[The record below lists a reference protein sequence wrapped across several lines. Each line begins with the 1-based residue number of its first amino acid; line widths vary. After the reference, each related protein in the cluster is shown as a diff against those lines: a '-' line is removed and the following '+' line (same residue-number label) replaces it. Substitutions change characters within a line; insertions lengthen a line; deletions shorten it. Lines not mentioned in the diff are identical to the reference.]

1 MFGAVG
7 TIVVIVVVVAVAATI
22 ALTVWAISRATRATT
37 QTMAAVTSHWVGA
50 SGQFAQAQSAAA
62 TDPLGMQPWSAP
74 NGAIDLAGML
84 GSVTHQWDGTIRATM
99 PPDMATAGI
108 KAHDPGFTVDGFY
121 ERVGRVF
128 FLANTAHTGNE
139 ADALRG
145 VVGPLVEQQW
155 RPEIERRRAGGVRNV
170 REMAVLGNTKIL
182 GAQHSDALDVIQI
195 RIRAAMADY
204 DVDAGGAVV
213 RGDREVRT
221 YCEDWTFTRDAGAR
235 TGAAKVVHNCHHC
248 GAPYDGDLRGKCRF
262 CGAPQV
268 DLGDDWILARIA
280 GRSYVT

>member
-1 MFGAVG
+1 MFGAAS
-7 TIVVIVVVVAVAATI
+7 TIVIVVVVVVVAATI
-22 ALTVWAISRATRATT
+22 ALTAWAISRATKATT
-37 QTMAAVTSHWVGA
+37 DTMAAVTSGWVNA
-50 SGQFAQAQSAAA
+50 SAQMARAQTVAAS
-62 TDPLGMQPWSAP
+62 PQGMQQWTAP
-74 NGAIDLAGML
+74 NGALDLAGML
-84 GSVTHQWDGTIRATM
+84 GSVTHQWDGTIRATL
-99 PPDMATAGI
+99 PPDMATTGI

-128 FLANTAHTGNE
+128 FLTNTANADND

-155 RPEIERRRAGGVRNV
+155 RPEIERRRQAGLRNV
-170 REMAVLGNTKIL
+170 REMPVLGNTQIL
-182 GAQHSDALDVIQI
+182 GAQHSDALDVIQV

-204 DVDAGGAVV
+204 DVDPGGAVV

-221 YCEDWTFTRDAGAR
+221 YCEDWTFTRDADAR
-235 TGAAKVVHNCHHC
+235 TGAAKVVHNCHNC

-262 CGAPQV
+262 CAAPQV

-280 GRSYVT
+280 GRAYVT